1 MPASSVADSETRS
14 INSFASS
21 FSQRSFF
28 GKLNKYELKR
38 RFYEK
43 LDDFKNKVLLHKEQ
57 GFVVYRA
64 RCVYS
69 GGVVVLKGYSRESL
83 TLQTKQRVFS
93 EVTLLQRAQCPFILK
108 CFDSFED
115 QGWWWLVLENCAAG
129 DLYRIVQS
137 NGPLREEGWLVSQV
151 LLPILQTLAYLH
163 AEGVIHRDIKP
174 EHVLFNSEKV
184 AKLSGF
190 FLSWDVNRYSYPK
203 DMVGTL
209 DYVAPEVFVLNGP
222 NAKQQQVTHYDYK
235 VDIWGVGVM
244 AYDVL
249 VGQPPFNTDDPNTT
263 VEAILLRE
271 AEYPDYLSDDA
282 VDFIDQCLT
291 KDPARRPTAR
301 QLLTH
306 PWVRTHLDW
315 EPPEDWEDPI
325 PNIDFSYYRVGGA
338 GGHGEDGLGS
348 EDEGEDD
355 GRRWYNP
362 LTWLRRRNSLE
373 DLLADTGTGRDR
385 DEDGGP
391 GPGGPSAGR
400 GGAAGGVG
408 AVVRGPWQLTKSI
421 GNFAKTLLGN
431 TAQVAPDHPG
441 GGGGGGGRDDVGNT
455 SENNFFGNAGVNGN
469 GHNAGGGGGGGM
481 DGGGGGAKGGKAFQ
495 LLPGRG
501 NKPREDLAGV
511 PEGDEDDL
519 DLDPEGGPHHD
530 SPAAAAA
537 IAAAAAAAAANG
549 PGSRK
554 GSFSAGAPAT
564 AAAAADV
571 RPYSP
576 PPRAA
581 PPLPTS
587 AAAGGGRDDG
597 STIMTSARSVENGG
611 GGSRPG
617 SATPSRLGAGA
628 GVGSGKALGA
638 AAADGG
644 GGGAPTKAPAFLP
657 HPTAA
662 PPASQPPPPPL
673 ADVET
678 DLPGVAAAVPE
689 TATAA
694 AAAVRRTPTP
704 TGGAHDSAAS
714 SEMRRS
720 GSSSNSKASGGAGT
734 NSGSGSGSMP
744 GAAAAVDVADLPT
757 ERLHMPGKGKGVAAE
772 AEKGTAAAAAAAAAA
787 AEGPERPL
795 PHLSDAVIKSA
806 GEEQP
811 VPVPKLPLAATAAT
825 SGSGSIKERAPGSG
839 SGAAAAAA
847 AAAAATDLSMHPVVQ
862 PGSSKTTP
870 REREEARRLTGG
882 QADAVAAAAA
892 AVAAIPPPPPAAAPQ

>member
-306 PWVRTHLDW
+306 PWVRCNLDW

-325 PNIDFSYYRVGGA
+325 PNVDFSYYRVGGGA
-338 GGHGEDGLGS
+338 GGHGDDGLGS
-348 EDEGEDD
+348 EDEAEDD

-373 DLLADTGTGRDR
+373 DLLADSAKER
-385 DEDGGP
+385 DEDGG
-391 GPGGPSAGR
+391 GGAGGPTTGR
-400 GGAAGGVG
+400 GGAGGGAGV
-408 AVVRGPWQLTKSI
+408 AAAVRGPWQLTKSI

-431 TAQVAPDHPG
+431 NAQVAPDQAGGGSGRG
-441 GGGGGGGRDDVGNT
+441 GGGGGDSD
-455 SENNFFGNAGVNGN
+455 NNFFGNACATAN
-469 GHNAGGGGGGGM
+469 GGGGGGA
-481 DGGGGGAKGGKAFQ
+481 DKGGGGKGFQMLTGA
-495 LLPGRG
+495 GRSA
-501 NKPREDLAGV
+501 KSREDLAGV
-511 PEGDEDDL
+511 PEGDEEDL

-530 SPAAAAA
+530 SAAAAAAA
-537 IAAAAAAAAANG
+537 IAAAAAAAVAANG
-549 PGSRK
+549 MGSRN
-554 GSFSAGAPAT
+554 GSFSAGGP
-564 AAAAADV
+564 AAAADV

-576 PPRAA
+576 PPRAV
-581 PPLPTS
+581 PPLSPLS
-587 AAAGGGRDDG
+587 PGGADGGGG
-597 STIMTSARSVENGG
+597 SATIMTSARSMEAGGGGGGGG

-617 SATPSRLGAGA
+617 SANPSRLGGGA
-628 GVGSGKALGA
+628 GVGSGKTLAAAAAAAA
-638 AAADGG
+638 AAAD

-662 PPASQPPPPPL
+662 PPPPEPPL
-673 ADVET
+673 PGDLEL
-678 DLPGVAAAVPE
+678 DLPGVAAAPPPPPPE
-689 TATAA
+689 AA
-694 AAAVRRTPTP
+694 PRRTPTP
-704 TGGAHDSAAS
+704 TSGAHDSAAS

-720 GSSSNSKASGGAGT
+720 GSNNSKGNGGGRST
-734 NSGSGSGSMP
+734 GSGTGSG
-744 GAAAAVDVADLPT
+744 AVDVADLPT
-757 ERLHMPGKGKGVAAE
+757 ERLHMQ
-772 AEKGTAAAAAAAAAA
+772 EKPVAAAATV
-787 AEGPERPL
+787 EVSGGGGGGGGGSGGERPL
-795 PHLSDAVIKSA
+795 PHLNEAVIKSA
-806 GEEQP
+806 VVDEAAAAAGAGGG
-811 VPVPKLPLAATAAT
+811 VPKLALAAASA
-825 SGSGSIKERAPGSG
+825 GSGSIKERASGSG
-839 SGAAAAAA
+839 SGAA
-847 AAAAATDLSMHPVVQ
+847 TDPAMHPVVQ

-870 REREEARRLTGG
+870 REREEARRLAGV
-882 QADAVAAAAA
+882 QADAVVAAAA
-892 AVAAIPPPPPAAAPQ
+892 AVAAIPPPPPPAAQ